1 MSKPISRAVPGPAR
15 IAIISGLLLSV
26 AGCSSEVSR
35 LSQPFFSREDA
46 TGSLLPPE
54 PVYGVGLAAN
64 SRPQG
69 NTNSQTVARSS
80 ISSAPLAPAPGT
92 TMSSGPISTRNVQ
105 QAAYSPPPQPN
116 YATQPTYAPQQT
128 ASYSKPNYA
137 PQPAYGQQR
146 GYAQQQAQLQ
156 PHRLPAPQTKL
167 ARRKPAGDG
176 QVHKVAYGDT
186 VYSIARRYDVSV
198 SEIIADNNL
207 SEPDS
212 IRVGQNLRIP
222 GGTYAGTSDEPVRV
236 AASNHI
242 QTDAA
247 PTPVARPMTQQS
259 FTLQP
264 RPQQTQAHPQY
275 TNAPRPRQVAT
286 TPVQGSPINGG
297 QTFAAPQPPQVGEQR
312 TAMLAPSRMPVAQPK
327 QNDDLAEPDGL
338 SAGKFRWPARG
349 RVIGQ
354 FGSRPNGVQNDGIN
368 IAVPEG
374 TSIKAAEAGVVA
386 YVGNELKGYGNLIL
400 IRHAEDWVTAYA
412 HNSEVL
418 VRRGDT
424 VQRGQIIAK
433 AGRTGNV
440 DQPQLHF
447 EIRKGSKPQDPLQ
460 QLPST

>member
-1 MSKPISRAVPGPAR
+1 MSKPISRAIPGPAR
-15 IAIISGLLLSV
+15 IALISGLLLSV

-35 LSQPFFSREDA
+35 LSQPFFSKEDA
-46 TGSLLPPE
+46 TGSLMPPE

-64 SRPQG
+64 SQPQG
-69 NTNSQTVARSS
+69 NASRQTVARSS

-92 TMSSGPISTRNVQ
+92 TMSNGPISSRNVQ

-116 YATQPTYAPQQT
+116 YAPQPTYVPQQT
-128 ASYSKPNYA
+128 AAVAQPNYA

-146 GYAQQQAQLQ
+146 GYAQQQKQLQ
-156 PHRLPAPQTKL
+156 PHRLPSPQTKL
-167 ARRKPAGDG
+167 TRRKPAGDG
-176 QVHKVAYGDT
+176 QAHKVAYGDT
-186 VYSIARRYDVSV
+186 VYSIARKYDVPV
-198 SEIIADNNL
+198 SQIIADNNL
-207 SEPDS
+207 SNPDS
-212 IRVGQNLRIP
+212 IRVGQNLSIP
-222 GGTYAGTSDEPVRV
+222 GGAYAGANDEPVRV

-247 PTPVARPMTQQS
+247 PTPVARPAQQS
-259 FTLQP
+259 LTLQP
-264 RPQQTQAHPQY
+264 RTQPAQARPQY
-275 TNAPRPRQVAT
+275 TNAPKPRQVT
-286 TPVQGSPINGG
+286 TMPVEGKPLDSG
-297 QTFAAPQPPQVGEQR
+297 QTIAAPQPPQVGEQR

-327 QNDDLAEPDGL
+327 QNDEPSDADSL

-374 TSIKAAEAGVVA
+374 TSIKAAEEGVVA